1 MVTPRTSRRWTHRWA
16 RAATGVAV
24 ALVTAAL
31 GAGPAHADPAA
42 AAPTEVAPA
51 DGGAVG
57 PSPGRPGWCIDQLT
71 PLEGDVC
78 WAPAPAPPASAS
90 PDAAAPPRRRTLVI
104 FLHGLLEDGRDW
116 QHPIQRGMLAMSRHH
131 DFALLAPRGLNGVGP
146 GRLPGQIAWPAR
158 TDVRD
163 QEDALL
169 DRIMRARREAE
180 RREGAPY
187 DEVFVFGFSNGAY
200 YASSL
205 ALRGRLADVDGYG
218 VFAGGS
224 ARTPPSV
231 TGDLRKPVFV
241 GVASADRTTVQRSR
255 ELVRALRRSGW
266 PHRAVEAKVGHTVA
280 DVHLRGALGYLR
292 ARAAGTE
299 PPAATATPPRSR
311 ATTPRSASRSP
322 APPPA
327 RKRPKR

>member
-1 MVTPRTSRRWTHRWA
+1 M
-16 RAATGVAV
+16 
-24 ALVTAAL
+24 
-31 GAGPAHADPAA
+31 
-42 AAPTEVAPA
+42 
-51 DGGAVG
+51 
-57 PSPGRPGWCIDQLT
+57 
-71 PLEGDVC
+71 
-78 WAPAPAPPASAS
+78 
-90 PDAAAPPRRRTLVI
+90 
-104 FLHGLLEDGRDW
+104 
-116 QHPIQRGMLAMSRHH
+116 
-131 DFALLAPRGLNGVGP
+131 GP

-158 TDVRD
+158 ADVRD

-169 DRIMRARREAE
+169 AKIMRARREAE

-205 ALRGRLADVDGYG
+205 ALRGRLAEVDGYG

-299 PPAATATPPRSR
+299 PPAATPARSR
-311 ATTPRSASRSP
+311 PATSRPGSKSP

-327 RKRPKR
+327 KKRAKR